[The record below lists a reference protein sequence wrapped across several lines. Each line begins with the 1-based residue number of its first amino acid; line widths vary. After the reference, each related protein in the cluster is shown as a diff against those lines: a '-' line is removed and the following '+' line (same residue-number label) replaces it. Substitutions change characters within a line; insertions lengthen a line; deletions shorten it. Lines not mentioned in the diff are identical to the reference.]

1 MTVAKSIADGLPLA
15 AVTGRRE
22 VMDTV
27 PRGGLG
33 TTYGGNPV
41 ACAAA
46 LKVIEILERDDYGD
60 RARRLGARVMDQF
73 QAWQTSYESIGDVRG
88 LRAMLAM
95 ELVTDRLLKTP
106 APEISGAVVAEA
118 LRSGLVLVL
127 AGAYKNVVRF
137 RGPLSIT
144 EDQLERGLK
153 ILEHAIATCSPPTPG
168 ERR

>member
-46 LKVIEILERDDYGD
+46 LKVIEILERDDDGH

-73 QAWQTSYESIGDVRG
+73 QAWQTSYESIGDVG
-88 LRAMLAM
+88 RATTAF
-95 ELVTDRLLKTP
+95 R
-106 APEISGAVVAEA
+106 
-118 LRSGLVLVL
+118 RS
-127 AGAYKNVVRF
+127 
-137 RGPLSIT
+137 
-144 EDQLERGLK
+144 
-153 ILEHAIATCSPPTPG
+153 AIATPLAPSATKRCASARPIPDAPPVTTATRSASSTVRRSAPRSAVPG
-168 ERR
+168 SAPGWGVLV